1 MRILALGDSYTIGEG
16 VDARERWPV
25 QLAERLRQSGTETD
39 AVRIIATTG
48 WTTDELLAA
57 IDAAAPEGEWDLVTL
72 LIGVND
78 QYRGRPVAEYVEGF
92 RSLLAVA
99 SRFAGERGRV
109 LVISIPDWGCT
120 PFAVEKGRDAAT
132 VAREIDAYNAAARHE
147 CGIRGLPFVD
157 VTGISRKAASDPG
170 LLAAD
175 GLHPSGAMYELWS
188 ERIFEAIT

>member
-57 IDAAAPEGEWDLVTL
+57 IDAAAPEGEWDIVTL

-132 VAREIDAYNAAARHE
+132 VAREVDAYNAAARHE
-147 CGIRGLPFVD
+147 CGIRGLAFVD

>member
-1 MRILALGDSYTIGEG
+1 MRILALGDSYTIGEA
-16 VDARERWPV
+16 VAEQERWPV
-25 QLAERLRQSGTETD
+25 RVAEKLSANGTHVEE
-39 AVRIIATTG
+39 VRIIATTG
-48 WTTDELLAA
+48 WTTDELMSA
-57 IDAAAPEGEWDLVTL
+57 IEAAAPEGEWDLVTL

-78 QYRGRPVAEYVEGF
+78 QYRGRRVAEYEDGF
-92 RSLLAVA
+92 RSLLAMA
-99 SRFAGERGRV
+99 SRFAGERGQV

-120 PFAVEKGRDAAT
+120 PFAVEKGRDATT

-147 CGIRGLPFVD
+147 CGIRGVPFVD
-157 VTGISRKAASDPG
+157 VTGISRNAASDPG